1 MEDPQPFCVGGKW
14 KRSPVIS
21 HVISPHTGEPKAA
34 VCLGSAD
41 DLRDGA
47 RAAAAAF
54 ETTRML
60 PLYTRRKILHAIAVS
75 LEERREE
82 LVATLIA
89 EGGKVW
95 KVADGEVTRAI
106 ETITLS
112 AEEAGRVESSI
123 LPLDRT
129 PAGAGHTGYL
139 TRVPAGPVLA
149 ITPFNYPL
157 NLACHKIGPAIAIG
171 APFLLKPA
179 TATPLSSLILADI
192 ILAAGYPPE
201 AVSVIPAP
209 GAVADEIIPDD
220 SFGYLS
226 FTGSPDVGW
235 AIRNRAGRKP
245 VGLELGGNAAV
256 IVCPGSDT
264 EYAAMRIV
272 AGGFANAG
280 QNCVSVQRVLIHRS
294 LYPEMEEKILA
305 HIRRLKVGDPADP
318 NTDIGPMIS
327 VEAASQV
334 EALVRSAVDSGARL
348 LCGGMRE
355 GALLYPTVLA
365 DVGASGDLSCQ
376 ELFAPV
382 ILLHSFDEVDEALQ
396 IVNSSAYGL
405 QAGIFTDSLEIVRK
419 AFRRID
425 VGALLVNDI
434 PTFRVDEMPYG
445 GVKGSGIGREGPA
458 SAIREMTVEKMLII
472 NER

>member
-1 MEDPQPFCVGGKW
+1 MDDPRLFCVGGRW
-14 KRSPVIS
+14 KSSPLIS
-21 HVISPHTGEPKAA
+21 DVISPYTGTTVAS

-47 RAAAAAF
+47 QAAAGAF
-54 ETTRML
+54 ETTRRL
-60 PLYTRRKILHAIAVS
+60 PLHTRRKILYAIAAR

-82 LVATLIA
+82 LVATFIA
-89 EGGKVW
+89 EGGKVR

-106 ETITLS
+106 ETITIS
-112 AEEAGRVESSI
+112 AEEAGRVDGTI

-179 TATPLSSLILADI
+179 TATPLSSLILAEI
-192 ILAAGYPPE
+192 IIAAGYPPE

-235 AIRNRAGRKP
+235 AIKNRAGRKA

-256 IVCPGSDT
+256 IVCPDSDPD
-264 EYAAMRIV
+264 YAAMRIV

-294 LYPEMEEKILA
+294 IYSGMEEKILGY
-305 HIRRLKVGDPADP
+305 IRLLKVGDPADP
-318 NTDIGPMIS
+318 TTDIGPMIS
-327 VEAASQV
+327 AEAASRA
-334 EALVRSAVDSGARL
+334 EALIRSAVDSGARL
-348 LCGGMRE
+348 VCGGRRE
-355 GALLYPTVLA
+355 GALLYPTMLA
-365 DVGASGDLSCQ
+365 DLGLSQDLSCR

-382 ILLHSFDEVDEALQ
+382 ILLHPFDEVDEA
-396 IVNSSAYGL
+396 IKIADTSDYGL
-405 QAGIFTDSLEIVRK
+405 QAGIFTDSLETVRK
-419 AFRRID
+419 AFGRID

>member
-1 MEDPQPFCVGGKW
+1 MDDPRPFCVGGRW
-14 KRSPVIS
+14 KSSPVIS
-21 HVISPHTGEPKAA
+21 TVISPHTGEPVAA
-34 VCLGSAD
+34 VCFGSAD

-47 RAAAAAF
+47 RAAASAF
-54 ETTRML
+54 EVTRTL
-60 PLYTRRKILHAIAVS
+60 PLYTRRKILHTIAAR
-75 LEERREE
+75 LEEQREE

-89 EGGKVW
+89 ESGKVR

-106 ETITLS
+106 ETITIS
-112 AEEAGRVESSI
+112 AEEVGRI
-123 LPLDRT
+123 DGAIIPLDRT
-129 PAGAGHTGYL
+129 PAGEGHTGYL

-179 TATPLSSLILADI
+179 TATPLSSLILAGI
-192 ILAAGYPPE
+192 VIEAGYPPE

-209 GAVADEIIPDD
+209 GVVADAIIADD

-235 AIRNRAGRKP
+235 VIKNRAGRKR

-256 IVCPGSDT
+256 IVCLDSDPDYT
-264 EYAAMRIV
+264 AMRIV

-294 LYPEMEEKILA
+294 LYSEMEEKILA
-305 HIRRLKVGDPADP
+305 YLRLLKVGDPTDP
-318 NTDIGPMIS
+318 DTDIGPMIS
-327 VEAASQV
+327 VEAASGA
-334 EALVRSAVDSGARL
+334 EAQVRSAVDAGARL
-348 LCGGMRE
+348 VCGGKRE

-365 DVGASGDLSCQ
+365 DVGPSQDLSCR
-376 ELFAPV
+376 ELFAPI
-382 ILLHSFDEVDEALQ
+382 ILLYPFDEIDEAIQ
-396 IVNSSAYGL
+396 IADTSDYGL
-405 QAGIFTDSLEIVRK
+405 QAGIFTDSLETIQK
-419 AFRRID
+419 AFRRMN

-458 SAIREMTVEKMLII
+458 SAIREMTVEKMLIV

>member
-1 MEDPQPFCVGGKW
+1 MEDPRPFCVGGRW
-14 KRSPVIS
+14 KSSPAIS
-21 HVISPHTGEPKAA
+21 TVISPYTGDQVAA
-34 VCLGSAD
+34 VCFGSAD
-41 DLRDGA
+41 DLREG
-47 RAAAAAF
+47 AAAAEAAF
-54 ETTRML
+54 ETTRSL
-60 PLYTRRKILHAIAVS
+60 PLYTRRKVLYAIARL

-82 LVATLIA
+82 LVSTLIA
-89 EGGKVW
+89 EGGKAR
-95 KVADGEVTRAI
+95 KIAEGEVTRAI
-106 ETITLS
+106 ETITIS
-112 AEEAGRVESSI
+112 AEEAGRVDGSI
-123 LPLDRT
+123 IPLDRT
-129 PAGAGHTGYL
+129 LGGAGHTGYL
-139 TRVPAGPVLA
+139 TRVPAGPLLA

-179 TATPLSSLILADI
+179 TATPLSSLILAEI
-192 ILAAGYPPE
+192 VLAAGYPPE

-235 AIRNRAGRKP
+235 AIKSRAGRKL

-256 IVCPGSDT
+256 IIFPDCDL
-264 EYAAMRIV
+264 EYAASRIV
-272 AGGFANAG
+272 AGGFVNAG
-280 QNCVSVQRVLIHRS
+280 QNCVSVQRVIVHRS
-294 LYPEMEEKILA
+294 IYSEMEKKILA
-305 HIRRLKVGDPADP
+305 HLSMLKVGDPSDP
-318 NTDIGPMIS
+318 DTDVGPMIS
-327 VEAASQV
+327 IEAASRA
-334 EALVRSAVDSGARL
+334 EALVQSAVEEGARL
-348 LCGGMRE
+348 LCGGKRE

-365 DVGASGDLSCQ
+365 DVNTCMDLSCQ

-382 ILLHSFDEVDEALQ
+382 ILLVPFDEVDEALG
-396 IVNSSAYGL
+396 IADDSAYGL
-405 QAGIFTDSLEIVRK
+405 QAGIFTDSLETVQN
-419 AFRRID
+419 AFRRIN

-445 GVKGSGIGREGPA
+445 GVKASGIGREGPA

>member
-1 MEDPQPFCVGGKW
+1 MWKSSPQ
-14 KRSPVIS
+14 IS
-21 HVISPHTGEPKAA
+21 TVISPHTGTPVAA

-41 DLRDGA
+41 DLREGA

-54 ETTRML
+54 ETTRTL
-60 PLYTRRKILHAIAVS
+60 PLYARRKILYAIAAR

-89 EGGKVW
+89 EGGKVR

-106 ETITLS
+106 ETITIS
-112 AEEAGRVESSI
+112 AEEAGRVDGAIIS
-123 LPLDRT
+123 LDRT

-179 TATPLSSLILADI
+179 TATPLSSLILAEI
-192 ILAAGYPPE
+192 IIAAGYPPE

-235 AIRNRAGRKP
+235 AIKNRAGRKP

-256 IVCPGSDT
+256 IVCPDSDHD
-264 EYAAMRIV
+264 YAAMRIV

-294 LYPEMEEKILA
+294 IYPEMEEKILA
-305 HIRRLKVGDPADP
+305 HLRLLKVGDPADP
-318 NTDIGPMIS
+318 TTDIGPMIS
-327 VEAASQV
+327 IEAASRA
-334 EALVRSAVDSGARL
+334 EALICSAVDSGARL
-348 LCGGMRE
+348 VCGGRRE

-365 DVGASGDLSCQ
+365 DIGPSQDLSCQ

-382 ILLHSFDEVDEALQ
+382 ILLTPFDEVDEA
-396 IVNSSAYGL
+396 IRIADTSDYGL
-405 QAGIFTDSLEIVRK
+405 QAGIFTDSLETVRK
-419 AFRRID
+419 AFGRID